1 MTSIRNDRESND
13 VTREQKAERIGS
25 GVRHAAAAESGEK
38 NPSAEALCRF
48 VRALGVS
55 ADLIAYPEAEYTV
68 SDEAPLVR
76 LIRACDVRD
85 RSAIKAMAEF
95 LPETRGDMREDQ
107 YTDAE

>member
-1 MTSIRNDRESND
+1 M
-13 VTREQKAERIGS
+13 
-25 GVRHAAAAESGEK
+25 RHAAAAESGEK

-85 RSAIKAMAEF
+85 RRAIKAMADSC
-95 LPETRGDMREDQ
+95 RKREGICVRANIPMPSDGIDKIAI
-107 YTDAE
+107 TLTE